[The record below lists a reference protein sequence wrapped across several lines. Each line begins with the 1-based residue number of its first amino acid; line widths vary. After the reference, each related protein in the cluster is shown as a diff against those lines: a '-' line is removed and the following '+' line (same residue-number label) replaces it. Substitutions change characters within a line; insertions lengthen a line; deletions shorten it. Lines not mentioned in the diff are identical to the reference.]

1 MSKLVTFLLGIVAG
15 LLIGG
20 FAVFFYLGGAPRAS
34 ETPGRLIQPP
44 DPNGTPGGTAQIV
57 LRQEFFNTVLQTIF
71 RDMNSPSF
79 PIGIGAENHSE
90 SNNPLQFSYG
100 LLQETQQCTN
110 EITLLP
116 EGSNVQTAL
125 SFADNKITMPLAFK
139 GSNYITLFGCVEYA
153 GWAQANLELRFDE
166 TQKTV
171 FGTIN
176 VETVNVDGL
185 SQMVS
190 GFVTPVVQSTLN
202 SRVNPVTILRGDQIR
217 LNIPIAATGGNLQAQ
232 VKDVRAEVKDNALNL
247 YVIYDFAG
255 TKK

>member
-1 MSKLVTFLLGIVAG
+1 MSKIITFLIGAIAG

-34 ETPGRLIQPP
+34 EIPGKLIQPP
-44 DPNGTPGGTAQIV
+44 DPNGNPGGTAQIV
-57 LRQEFFNTVLQTIF
+57 LKQEFFNTVLQTIF

-79 PIGIGAENHSE
+79 PIGLGAENRTK
-90 SNNPLQFSYG
+90 NNDPLQFSYG
-100 LLQETQQCTN
+100 LLQQTPQCTN

-116 EGSNVQTAL
+116 EGSNVQTAV
-125 SFADNKITMPLAFK
+125 SFADNKISMPLAFK
-139 GSNYITLFGCVEYA
+139 GSNYITLIGCVEYA
-153 GWAQANLELRFDE
+153 GWAQANLDLRFDE

-176 VETVNVDGL
+176 IETVNVDGL
-185 SQMVS
+185 SPMVS

-217 LNIPIAATGGNLQAQ
+217 LNLPIAATKGNLQAQ
-232 VKDVRAEVKDNALNL
+232 VKDIRGEVKDNALNL
-247 YVIYDFAG
+247 FVVYDFAG
-255 TKK
+255 TK